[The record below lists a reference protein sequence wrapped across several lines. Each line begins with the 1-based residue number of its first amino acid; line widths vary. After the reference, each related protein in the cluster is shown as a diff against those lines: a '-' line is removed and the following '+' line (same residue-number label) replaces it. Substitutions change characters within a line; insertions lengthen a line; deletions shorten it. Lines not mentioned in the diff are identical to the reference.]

1 MMSDLN
7 IMLVNIYNTV
17 DNFAITDSYD
27 IIKARSLVALI
38 SSLMSPGII
47 TIVTKHSAFQRNALP
62 EIKYFNLTYKE
73 IIIYKLLLAL

>member
-7 IMLVNIYNTV
+7 IMLVNIHNTV

-27 IIKARSLVALI
+27 IIKARSLVTLI

-47 TIVTKHSAFQRNALP
+47 IIVTKYSGF
-62 EIKYFNLTYKE
+62 
-73 IIIYKLLLAL
+73 

>member
-17 DNFAITDSYD
+17 DNFVITDSYD
-27 IIKARSLVALI
+27 INKARSLVALI

-47 TIVTKHSAFQRNALP
+47 TTVTKYSAF
-62 EIKYFNLTYKE
+62 
-73 IIIYKLLLAL
+73 

>member
-47 TIVTKHSAFQRNALP
+47 TIVTKYSAF
-62 EIKYFNLTYKE
+62 
-73 IIIYKLLLAL
+73 